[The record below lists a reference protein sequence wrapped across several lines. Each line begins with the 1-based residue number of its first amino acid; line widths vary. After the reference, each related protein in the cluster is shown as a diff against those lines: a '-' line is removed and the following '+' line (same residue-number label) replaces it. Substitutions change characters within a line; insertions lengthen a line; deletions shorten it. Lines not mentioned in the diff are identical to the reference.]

1 MMNKK
6 PPSLEFL
13 YAHRDKIIALAERY
27 GAHNLRV
34 FGSVARGEAHSES
47 DIDLLVDFFK
57 DHSLLDRIALIQA
70 LSDLLAFKV
79 DVVQEKM
86 LKPRIKP
93 QVLKDAIPL

>member
-1 MMNKK
+1 MINKN
-6 PPSLEFL
+6 PPTLALLRS
-13 YAHRDKIIALAERY
+13 YRQPIVALAERY

-34 FGSVARGEAHSES
+34 FGSVARGEADADS

-57 DHSLLDRIALIQA
+57 DHSLLDRIALIQE
-70 LSDLLAFKV
+70 LSDLLSFKV

-93 QVLKDAIPL
+93 HVLKDAIPL